1 MHLGLV
7 GGIGPAATD
16 VYYRGL
22 IRRAAAD
29 EVDLDC
35 TIVHADTPTL
45 LANMTDG
52 RIDDQVSIYRRLTDR
67 LSAAGADVVAIT
79 SISGHFC
86 IEPFAAVSPL
96 PVIDL
101 LTELDRHLRQAG
113 IERAGLLGTA
123 TVMRSRMYDR
133 MTGTE
138 LLVPEGDLLE
148 RVHDAY
154 VEMASSGVGT
164 PAQRAVFD
172 EAIAEMT
179 TAGAETV
186 LLGGT
191 DLGLLYGEDD
201 DGVLDCAAVHIE
213 ALARLAAD

>member
-29 EVDLDC
+29 GVDLDC